1 MKKNEDLPL
10 YIAKMEK
17 EVGEVGFTKACIS
30 NLHKLLVS
38 KGILTEKELMD
49 GFVKELEE
57 MVKVK
62 KEEFFKDYELGR
74 VGISQEVNASLFDT
88 SPLEEYKKFKK
99 AKRAKN
105 NT

>member
-1 MKKNEDLPL
+1 MKKKDLPL

-49 GFVKELEE
+49 GFIKELEE
-57 MVKVK
+57 MVKIK
-62 KEEFFKDYELGR
+62 KAKEEFLYGRKLGYTR
-74 VGISQEVNASLFDT
+74 KE
-88 SPLEEYKKFKK
+88 K
-99 AKRAKN
+99 
-105 NT
+105 

>member
-1 MKKNEDLPL
+1 MKVDCK
-10 YIAKMEK
+10 KMEK

-62 KEEFFKDYELGR
+62 KEESYKDYNAGIIGMSESELR
-74 VGISQEVNASLFDT
+74 KI
-88 SPLEEYKKFKK
+88 K
-99 AKRAKN
+99 KN